1 MGFREFFTATL
12 LLVVA
17 SCGAPPPPAPIP
29 TGPSVLLITLDTT
42 RADRLGP
49 YGYALADTPTY
60 DRIAA
65 EGTVFERAY
74 STCPLT
80 IPSHSTILTGK
91 APPTHGVRD
100 NGDFILGDDAITL
113 AERFQEA
120 GYGTAAFT
128 AAFPTQAR
136 WGFSQGFDVYH
147 DPLERLPSQ
156 LDWRDQRRADE
167 VVDDAL
173 VTLPQLREGPIFSW
187 VHLFDAHWPY
197 DPPEPFLTEHT
208 GREYDG
214 EIAFA
219 DAQVA
224 RLLEWWEKA
233 YPNSIILITA
243 DHGEGLG
250 DGGEQTH
257 GFLLHDG
264 TIRVPMILKGP
275 GVPAGERIS
284 DAVGHTDIAPT
295 LLNLVGL
302 PLHEG
307 LQGKDMREGGS
318 DLMYSEAL
326 TGQFNLGL
334 APLHAWTDNTGR
346 YMEGGWGGFYPV
358 VDSSVSAIP
367 DPEPAKES
375 EEIKPLAARLQELKD
390 TLGEGLAPSATL
402 DAESLEMLSALGYVG
417 GDPTAE
423 AGEVDPRDVIDV
435 IPLTWQARQ
444 LIGMGM
450 FQRAAGVLGRLE
462 NRMPDTFGVDLL
474 KAQLARRRGNING
487 AIEAFTDLYFRSQ
500 SSTTALQLAGL
511 YATINVWNEAEDWY
525 AEALRL
531 QPASPE
537 AMGGLVRAMYAQGKL
552 ALAEEAADRFLVIYP
567 DHAELQLSRAE
578 MYLHD
583 GQPWNAIDDARSAL
597 DAMPYSPWAHAV
609 TGQVLWE
616 LGESEDAIE
625 RLQDALRLNPYNAS
639 VRLSLSDC
647 LLEVGRSAE
656 AVRILA
662 PLARLLPDNE
672 EIQTRYTAARDA
684 LTLERETESHPKT
697 SDLSRGG

>member
-1 MGFREFFTATL
+1 MP
-12 LLVVA
+12 VA
-17 SCGAPPPPAPIP
+17 
-29 TGPSVLLITLDTT
+29 TGPSVLIITLDTT

-60 DRIAA
+60 NRIAN

-80 IPSHSTILTGK
+80 IPSHSTIFTGK

-100 NGDFILGDDAITL
+100 NGDFILGDNEVTL

-136 WGFSQGFDVYH
+136 WGFDQGFDIYH

-173 VTLPQLREGPIFSW
+173 ATLPTFDGPVFSW

-197 DPPEPFLTEHT
+197 DPPEPFLSEHA
-208 GREYDG
+208 GRAYDG

-219 DAQVA
+219 DKQVE
-224 RLLEWWEKA
+224 RLLEWWEA
-233 YPNSIILITA
+233 NHPNSVILITA

-264 TIRVPMILKGP
+264 TIRIPMILKGP
-275 GVPAGERIS
+275 GVPVGERIA
-284 DAVGHTDIAPT
+284 DPVGHTDIAPT
-295 LLNLVGL
+295 LLTLAGL

-307 LQGKDMREGGS
+307 LQGKDLREGGS
-318 DLMYSEAL
+318 EVMYSEAL

-334 APLHAWTDNTGR
+334 APLHAWTDGTGR
-346 YMEGGWGGFYPV
+346 YTEGGYGAFYPV
-358 VDSSVSAIP
+358 INGSSVSAIP
-367 DPEPAKES
+367 DADPARDSAEMQGLADRLHAV
-375 EEIKPLAARLQELKD
+375 EEELGD
-390 TLGEGLAPSATL
+390 GLAPTATL

-435 IPLTWQARQ
+435 IPLTWQIRQ

-450 FQRAAGVLGRLE
+450 YRRADAVLMRLE
-462 NRMPDTFGVDLL
+462 SRMPDTFGVDLL
-474 KAQLARRRGNING
+474 EAQLARKRGRNDQ
-487 AIEAFTDLYFRSQ
+487 AIEAFTDLFLRSQ
-500 SSTTALQLAGL
+500 SSTTALQLGGL
-511 YATINVWNEAEDWY
+511 YATVSNWREAEDWY
-525 AEALRL
+525 AEALSL

-537 AMGGLVRAMYAQGKL
+537 AMGGLVRSMYAQGKL
-552 ALAEEAADRFLVIYP
+552 GLAEEAADRFLLIYP

-578 MYLHD
+578 MMLHD
-583 GQPWNAIDDARSAL
+583 GQPWNAIEDARRAL
-597 DAMPYSPWAHAV
+597 EAMPYSPWAHAV

-625 RLQDALRLNPYNAS
+625 RLQDALKLNPYNAS
-639 VRLSLSDC
+639 VRVALSEC

-662 PLARLLPDNE
+662 PLARLMPDNE
-672 EIQTRYTAARDA
+672 DIQSRYGAAREA
-684 LTLERETESHPKT
+684 LSLERQDQSHPKT